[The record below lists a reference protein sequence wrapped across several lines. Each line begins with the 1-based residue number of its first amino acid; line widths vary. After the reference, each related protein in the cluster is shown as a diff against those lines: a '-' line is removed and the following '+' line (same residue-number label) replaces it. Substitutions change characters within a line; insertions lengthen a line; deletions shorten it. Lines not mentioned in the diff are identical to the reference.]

1 MCEECS
7 ICKLIKKASAMKFPS
22 EERGEAV
29 LKKGWN
35 TV

>member
-7 ICKLIKKASAMKFPS
+7 FCKLIKKTSAMKFPS
-22 EERGEAV
+22 EERGKAG
-29 LKKGWN
+29 LKKGWL